1 MINCLHPIWNNSSLM
16 NTADKSSIEEEAGS
30 QYLLRDE
37 VPCASLFHCK
47 SHAIKYL
54 VVAGEVCPSYIKDG
68 ALISMLEVNKPTIDW
83 RNTLYLPENKNTI
96 WNPTLPHIPRNM
108 LDTLVQMLQ
117 ESSPHLP
124 HPPTNWIIRRSMT
137 CHFGKIA
144 KWVRPIQRSVW
155 HTKLEACYG
164 LFQRGACS

>member
-1 MINCLHPIWNNSSLM
+1 M

-68 ALISMLEVNKPTIDW
+68 ALISMLEVNKPTID
-83 RNTLYLPENKNTI
+83 
-96 WNPTLPHIPRNM
+96 
-108 LDTLVQMLQ
+108 
-117 ESSPHLP
+117 
-124 HPPTNWIIRRSMT
+124 
-137 CHFGKIA
+137 
-144 KWVRPIQRSVW
+144 
-155 HTKLEACYG
+155 
-164 LFQRGACS
+164 